1 VTPSPR
7 RQELLER
14 AYRYALVHGLADLSL
29 RPLASAIESS
39 PRVLLFLFGS
49 KDGLV
54 RALIER
60 ARADELALL
69 DRVRDETSRGDL
81 ATVVRTTWRWL
92 VDPSHRPLLT
102 LWLEAYARSLT
113 EPDGPW
119 AGFARQVVDD
129 WLAILAAA
137 QAPERAPARGRGRG
151 HGHGGGAVER
161 TLALAVLR
169 GALLDLLATGDAARA
184 TGAVEAYLR
193 AVHDRAPREPDESG
207 SRPLSGAPP
216 PALGFLS

>member
-1 VTPSPR
+1 MTPSPR

-14 AYRYALVHGLADLSL
+14 AYRYALRHGLADLSL

-69 DRVRDETSRGDL
+69 ERVRDETSRGDL
-81 ATVVRTTWRWL
+81 ATVLRTTWRWL
-92 VDPSHRPLLT
+92 VDPAHRPLLT

-119 AGFARQVVDD
+119 GGFARQVVDD

-137 QAPERAPARGRGRG
+137 QAPAGRGRGRG
-151 HGHGGGAVER
+151 ALAAER

-184 TGAVEAYLR
+184 TAAVEAYLR
-193 AVHDRAPREPDESG
+193 AVHDRAT
-207 SRPLSGAPP
+207 AP
-216 PALGFLS
+216 AG

>member
-1 VTPSPR
+1 MTPSPR

-14 AYRYALVHGLADLSL
+14 AYRYALRHGLADLSL

-69 DRVRDETSRGDL
+69 ERVRDETSRGDL

-92 VDPSHRPLLT
+92 VDPAHRPLLI

-119 AGFARQVVDD
+119 GGFARQVVDD

-137 QAPERAPARGRGRG
+137 QAPTGHRRGA
-151 HGHGGGAVER
+151 AVER

-184 TGAVEAYLR
+184 TAAVEAYLR
-193 AVHDRAPREPDESG
+193 AVHHRAT
-207 SRPLSGAPP
+207 AP
-216 PALGFLS
+216 AN